1 MHNLFYEIGLENRS
15 AEPVLST
22 LASLSVN
29 SDEGLLVDGNEQD
42 SLLTLLYYYLFNK
55 SNVLASIDGIFI
67 SVNLCCLWLD
77 SYPLYKFVI
86 GKRRSL
92 PKALTVILMPGAACL
107 RLYSFESTNFITLF
121 TTFSSNPK
129 AIISSMLKSSST

>member
-42 SLLTLLYYYLFNK
+42 SLPTHLGY
-55 SNVLASIDGIFI
+55 I
-67 SVNLCCLWLD
+67 
-77 SYPLYKFVI
+77 
-86 GKRRSL
+86 
-92 PKALTVILMPGAACL
+92 
-107 RLYSFESTNFITLF
+107 
-121 TTFSSNPK
+121 
-129 AIISSMLKSSST
+129 

>member
-42 SLLTLLYYYLFNK
+42 SLPTLLYYYLFNK
-55 SNVLASIDGIFI
+55 SNV
-67 SVNLCCLWLD
+67 V
-77 SYPLYKFVI
+77 
-86 GKRRSL
+86 
-92 PKALTVILMPGAACL
+92 
-107 RLYSFESTNFITLF
+107 SFHRWNFY
-121 TTFSSNPK
+121 
-129 AIISSMLKSSST
+129 